1 MKLGHWRK
9 GQVQAVFHSL
19 CDCEIFAKLLLKLYS
34 LPSPSH
40 DCLTVDHRC
49 GEVRGRGGPAEGVVG
64 AAGGGH
70 ARGQLGPGG
79 GEAKQSS

>member
-1 MKLGHWRK
+1 MRALVGAFNQEKALLGAFSVIVKSSHN
-9 GQVQAVFHSL
+9 HL
-19 CDCEIFAKLLLKLYS
+19 
-34 LPSPSH
+34 PSH
-40 DCLTVDHRC
+40 DCLTVDHGC